1 MNQKGIKID
10 IRNSSKGKMLSSDKG
25 RKESYLSNFNRGQV
39 FFYGTEGAF
48 IGKVNTD
55 VNDAE
60 YWSIQTIDGKSYVSI
75 VDGIENNVYL
85 YELDGGKVVDRS
97 FEGGKKCMLNRSQDE
112 LILTTIVDRYIVQYR
127 LSLK

>member
-1 MNQKGIKID
+1 
-10 IRNSSKGKMLSSDKG
+10 
-25 RKESYLSNFNRGQV
+25 
-39 FFYGTEGAF
+39 
-48 IGKVNTD
+48 

-127 LSLK
+127 LKK